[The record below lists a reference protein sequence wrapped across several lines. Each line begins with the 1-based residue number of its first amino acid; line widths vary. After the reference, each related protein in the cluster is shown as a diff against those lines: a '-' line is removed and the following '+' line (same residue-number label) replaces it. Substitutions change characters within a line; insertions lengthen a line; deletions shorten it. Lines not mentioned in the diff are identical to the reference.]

1 MSDSLYGSLR
11 NNESLPSVILLIESC
26 LNIVYIEKK
35 NASLFI
41 RYLQVSLKWRRNR
54 HLSVST
60 LTLLVLLIGLAVDID
75 SALASNHVTVATELL
90 DGSSDFETSS

>member
-1 MSDSLYGSLR
+1 M
-11 NNESLPSVILLIESC
+11 
-26 LNIVYIEKK
+26 
-35 NASLFI
+35 
-41 RYLQVSLKWRRNR
+41 
-54 HLSVST
+54 SVST